1 MRYDAFVV
9 LAGDLSTPRPP
20 SVVNDALISYRR
32 EMGIEAKMV
41 VVGVG
46 AKMFTVAHPDD
57 RLSLDVLGLSAP
69 VVHQIRNFL
78 SDDVKLE

>member
-1 MRYDAFVV
+1 M
-9 LAGDLSTPRPP
+9 
-20 SVVNDALISYRR
+20 VNDALISYRR